1 MHTIYSDHQ
10 MQIFAAFTHS
20 SSIIF

>member
-10 MQIFAAFTHS
+10 MQIFALFTHS